1 MGACIVQSPKGK
13 LFGMALRY
21 DAVKDKFLVEF
32 HMSKLKQWIPASLIK
47 VRVLNSKKPRV

>member
-1 MGACIVQSPKGK
+1 MGACIVQGHNGK
-13 LFGMALRY
+13 LFGVALKY